1 MSSGAALLVAK
12 TQWLAG
18 NAIIFSLHYFS
29 AKVPPAI
36 IIPCPLLR
44 KILKNIGD
52 FIWHQFCNIS
62 PMINASLKKSDLL
75 DILTCS
81 ILVLDEHLHVVYM
94 NQSAEMLLGQ
104 SQQRAAGVHVSQLVR
119 SADVLESLEIAL
131 RQCDPQ
137 SIRECAV
144 ELAYGEIITIDC
156 VITPLSQHD
165 LKNHLLL
172 EVHRIDRK
180 LRIVREEQVIHQQQA
195 VHELVRGI
203 AHEIK
208 NPLGGLR
215 GAAQLLESELENPE
229 LKEYTQI
236 IISEADRL
244 KHLVDGMLG
253 PSRLPHTETVNIH
266 EVLEHVRSL
275 VSSDVS
281 ANVQFVRDYDP
292 SLPEFDGDRNQLV
305 QVVLNIVTNAARVL
319 GDGGIIELRTRILRQ
334 FTIQQIRYR
343 HVLKIEI
350 CDNGPGVPEHL
361 QDKLFLPMVSGHPE
375 GSGLGL
381 SIAQSLVRRHNG
393 LIHCESVPGRTC
405 FSILI
410 PLEKGHAAS

>member
-1 MSSGAALLVAK
+1 MTNLNV
-12 TQWLAG
+12 
-18 NAIIFSLHYFS
+18 N
-29 AKVPPAI
+29 
-36 IIPCPLLR
+36 
-44 KILKNIGD
+44 
-52 FIWHQFCNIS
+52 
-62 PMINASLKKSDLL
+62 KSDLL

-81 ILVLDEHLHVVYM
+81 ILVLNGDLHVVYM
-94 NQSAEMLLGQ
+94 NQSAEMLFGQ
-104 SQQRAAGVHVSQLVR
+104 SQQRATGVPVAQLFR
-119 SADVLESLEIAL
+119 SNEVQEHLVLAL

-137 SIRECAV
+137 SIRECAA
-144 ELAYGEIITIDC
+144 ELAHGEQITIDC
-156 VITPLSQHD
+156 VITPLSLHD
-165 LKNHLLL
+165 WQNHLLL

-195 VHELVRGI
+195 AHELVRGI

-253 PSRLPHTETVNIH
+253 PSRLPHTEAVNIH
-266 EVLEHVRSL
+266 EVLEHVRHL
-275 VSSDVS
+275 VSTDVS
-281 ANVQFVRDYDP
+281 THVQFIRDYDP
-292 SLPEFDGDRNQLV
+292 SLPEFQGDRNQLV
-305 QVVLNIVTNAARVL
+305 QVVLNIVSNATRAM
-319 GDGGIIELRTRILRQ
+319 DGEGAIELRTRILRQ
-334 FTIQQIRYR
+334 FTIQQTRYR
-343 HVLKIEI
+343 HVLKVEI

-381 SIAQSLVRRHNG
+381 AIAQSLVRRHKG
-393 LIHCESVPGRTC
+393 LIQCESVPGRTC

-410 PLEKGHAAS
+410 PLEEGYAAN

>member
-1 MSSGAALLVAK
+1 MKRSELLE
-12 TQWLAG
+12 
-18 NAIIFSLHYFS
+18 
-29 AKVPPAI
+29 
-36 IIPCPLLR
+36 
-44 KILKNIGD
+44 
-52 FIWHQFCNIS
+52 
-62 PMINASLKKSDLL
+62 
-75 DILTCS
+75 ILTCS
-81 ILVLDEHLHVVYM
+81 ILVLDSDLHVVYM

-104 SQQRAAGVHVSQLVR
+104 SQQRVGGLPVGQFLRSNGVH
-119 SADVLESLEIAL
+119 ESLEIAL
-131 RQCDPQ
+131 QQGDPQ
-137 SIRECAV
+137 SIRECPV
-144 ELAYGEIITIDC
+144 ELASGEQITIDC
-156 VITPLSQHD
+156 VVTPLSQHGF
-165 LKNHLLL
+165 KNQLLL

-180 LRIVREEQVIHQQQA
+180 LRIVREEQAIHQQQA

-253 PSRLPHTETVNIH
+253 PSHLPHTESVNIH
-266 EVLEHVRSL
+266 EVLEHVRHL

-281 ANVQFVRDYDP
+281 SNVSFVRDYDP
-292 SLPEFDGDRNQLV
+292 SLPEFQGDRNQLV
-305 QVVLNIVTNAARVL
+305 QVVLNIVSNAVKVL
-319 GDGGIIELRTRILRQ
+319 GDGGVVELRTRILRQ
-334 FTIQQIRYR
+334 FTIHQTRYR

-361 QDKLFLPMVSGHPE
+361 RDKLFLPMVSGHPG

-381 SIAQSLVRRHNG
+381 AIAQSLVRRHNG
-393 LIHCESVPGRTC
+393 LIHCESVPGHTC

-410 PLEKGHAAS
+410 PLE

>member
-1 MSSGAALLVAK
+1 MM
-12 TQWLAG
+12 
-18 NAIIFSLHYFS
+18 NMH
-29 AKVPPAI
+29 
-36 IIPCPLLR
+36 
-44 KILKNIGD
+44 LKR
-52 FIWHQFCNIS
+52 
-62 PMINASLKKSDLL
+62 SDLL

-81 ILVLDEHLHVVYM
+81 ILVLDSRLHIVYM

-104 SQQRAAGVHVSQLVR
+104 SQQRATGLHVGQLLR
-119 SADVLESLEIAL
+119 SENMLESLQVAL

-137 SIRECAV
+137 SIRECPV
-144 ELAYGEIITIDC
+144 ELTYGEQIIIDC

-165 LKNHLLL
+165 MKSHLLL
-172 EVHRIDRK
+172 EVYRIDRK
-180 LRIVREEQVIHQQQA
+180 LRIVREEQVILQQQA

-215 GAAQLLESELENPE
+215 GAAQLLEGELENPE

-253 PSRLPHTETVNIH
+253 PSHLPHTETVNIH
-266 EVLEHVRSL
+266 EVLEHVRHL

-281 ANVQFVRDYDP
+281 ANVHFLLDYDP
-292 SLPEFDGDRNQLV
+292 SLPELQGDRNQLV
-305 QVVLNIVTNAARVL
+305 QVVLNIVSNAARVL
-319 GDGGIIELRTRILRQ
+319 DTGGIIELRTRILRQ

-343 HVLKIEI
+343 HVIKIEI

-381 SIAQSLVRRHNG
+381 AIAQSLVRRHNG

-410 PLEKGHAAS
+410 PLEKDNAAN

>member
-1 MSSGAALLVAK
+1 MNN
-12 TQWLAG
+12 T
-18 NAIIFSLHYFS
+18 
-29 AKVPPAI
+29 
-36 IIPCPLLR
+36 
-44 KILKNIGD
+44 
-52 FIWHQFCNIS
+52 
-62 PMINASLKKSDLL
+62 SLKKSDLL
-75 DILTCS
+75 DTLTCA
-81 ILVLDEHLHVVYM
+81 IVVLDTGLAVVYM
-94 NQSAEMLLGQ
+94 NQSAEMLFGQ
-104 SQQRAAGVHVSQLVR
+104 SQQRALGMPVASLLR
-119 SADVLESLEIAL
+119 SREVLEHLELALSLS
-131 RQCDPQ
+131 DPQ
-137 SIRECAV
+137 SIRECQI
-144 ELAYGEIITIDC
+144 ELASNEAITIDC
-156 VITPLSQHD
+156 VITPISLRD
-165 LKNHLLL
+165 WNNHLLL

-253 PSRLPHTETVNIH
+253 PSRLPHTESVNIH
-266 EVLEHVRSL
+266 EVLEHVRHL
-275 VSSDVS
+275 VGAEVS
-281 ANVQFVRDYDP
+281 ADVQFMRDYDP
-292 SLPEFDGDRNQLV
+292 SLPEFQGDRNQLV
-305 QVVLNIVTNAARVL
+305 QVVLNIVSNATRAL
-319 GDGGIIELRTRILRQ
+319 AGSGLILLRTRILRQ

-343 HVLKIEI
+343 HVMKVDI
-350 CDNGPGVPEHL
+350 CDNGSGVPEHL

-381 SIAQSLVRRHNG
+381 AIAQTLMRRHKG
-393 LIHCESVPGRTC
+393 LIHCESVPGNTC

-410 PLEKGHAAS
+410 PLEEDHATY

>member
-1 MSSGAALLVAK
+1 MNNMSV
-12 TQWLAG
+12 
-18 NAIIFSLHYFS
+18 N
-29 AKVPPAI
+29 
-36 IIPCPLLR
+36 
-44 KILKNIGD
+44 
-52 FIWHQFCNIS
+52 
-62 PMINASLKKSDLL
+62 KSDLL
-75 DILTCS
+75 DTLTCS
-81 ILVLDEHLHVVYM
+81 IVVLDGGLHVVYM
-94 NQSAEMLLGQ
+94 NQSAEMLFGQ
-104 SQQRAAGVHVSQLVR
+104 SQQRAAGMPVAQLLR
-119 SADVLESLEIAL
+119 SSEVLDHLGLAL

-137 SIRECAV
+137 SIRECSV
-144 ELAYGEIITIDC
+144 ELAYGEQITIDC
-156 VITPLSQHD
+156 VITPISLHD
-165 LKNHLLL
+165 WKNHLLL

-215 GAAQLLESELENPE
+215 GAAQLLESELDNPE

-253 PSRLPHTETVNIH
+253 PSRLPHTESVNIH
-266 EVLEHVRSL
+266 EVLEHVRHL
-275 VSSDVS
+275 VGTEVP
-281 ANVQFVRDYDP
+281 AGVQFVRDYDP
-292 SLPEFDGDRNQLV
+292 SLPEFQGDRNQLV
-305 QVVLNIVTNAARVL
+305 QVVLNIVSNATRAL
-319 GDGGIIELRTRILRQ
+319 GGKGVIELRTRILRQ

-343 HVLKIEI
+343 HVLKVEI

-381 SIAQSLVRRHNG
+381 AIAQTLMRRHHG
-393 LIHCESVPGRTC
+393 LIHCESVPGHTC

-410 PLEKGHAAS
+410 PLEEDHAAH